1 MDVLPASTDPM
12 IVSAMQQAKTVLRKH
27 G

>member
-12 IVSAMQQAKTVLRKH
+12 VVSAMQQAKTVLRKH